1 MIVVLVYNYIFQS
14 EVFVVEKILDVK
26 RVDYDTKAV
35 ANAQNCQGSCG
46 GGCGNT
52 TGGGGPCGG
61 NK

>member
-1 MIVVLVYNYIFQS
+1 MK
-14 EVFVVEKILDVK
+14 KILDVK
-26 RVDYDTKAV
+26 FVNYDKRTV
-35 ANAQNCQGSCG
+35 YVTGNCGGSGSGCQGSCG